1 MGQSLEHLLSW
12 LSMFEGTLI
21 DAIGELGLLLVL
33 FNHNLKQQV
42 CCGHED
48 QGNRPQLFKEWIT
61 FYPLNKP

>member
-1 MGQSLEHLLSW
+1 
-12 LSMFEGTLI
+12 MFEGTLI